1 MIEYNMALA
10 SASSNTKP
18 VGVGTPP
25 YLLPSWTL
33 LKPSLCL
40 YRQVD
45 RDISSCGVNI
55 TIDPTV
61 EEPLVHK
68 DSVEDLL
75 HSNIVALLSYGYYEL
90 DASPNH
96 GRRWLVLLVA
106 TQFKDKTLLLKSKG
120 RDPVLS
126 RVPINKITNNVN
138 TTFPGVQSKI
148 DARWS
153 GKFTQLTMEV
163 L

>member
-1 MIEYNMALA
+1 MALA
-10 SASSNTKP
+10 SARSNTKP
-18 VGVGTPP
+18 VGMCTQP

-45 RDISSCGVNI
+45 RDVNSCGVNI
-55 TIDPTV
+55 TIDPVV

-68 DSVEDLL
+68 GAAEDLL
-75 HSNIVALLSYGYYEL
+75 HSNNVALLSYCYYEL
-90 DASPNH
+90 DAFPIQ
-96 GRRWLVLLVA
+96 GRGWLVLLVA
-106 TQFKDKTLLLKSKG
+106 TQSKDKTLLLKSKG

-126 RVPINKITNNVN
+126 RVPSYKQLNNVN
-138 TTFPGVQSKI
+138 TPIPGVLCWI
-148 DARWS
+148 DALGTR
-153 GKFTQLTMEV
+153 GFTQLTMEV

>member
-18 VGVGTPP
+18 VGMCTPP

-40 YRQVD
+40 DRQVACD
-45 RDISSCGVNI
+45 VNSCGVNI
-55 TIDPTV
+55 TLYSVV

-68 DSVEDLL
+68 G
-75 HSNIVALLSYGYYEL
+75 SNTCIYKHITVALLSDCTCEL

-106 TQFKDKTLLLKSKG
+106 TQSKDSILNPS
-120 RDPVLS
+120 VLS
-126 RVPINKITNNVN
+126 RVPELITINRNVN
-138 TTFPGVQSKI
+138 KSLTGVQYEL
-148 DARWS
+148 DACC
-153 GKFTQLTMEV
+153 GTFTQLTMEV

>member
-18 VGVGTPP
+18 VGMCTPP

-40 YRQVD
+40 YRQAF
-45 RDISSCGVNI
+45 RDNDSCGVVI
-55 TIDPTV
+55 TVYAIV

-68 DSVEDLL
+68 GSNSVI
-75 HSNIVALLSYGYYEL
+75 HRHTIVTLSCYSCEL
-90 DASPNH
+90 DVYPNH
-96 GRRWLVLLVA
+96 GTEWLAMLVA
-106 TQFKDKTLLLKSKG
+106 TQKNGKTLLLKSKW
-120 RDPVLS
+120 RDLVLP
-126 RVPINKITNNVN
+126 RVPNYKQPNNVN
-138 TTFPGVQSKI
+138 TPLPGVQSMI
-148 DARWS
+148 DACWS